1 MGLSYSNKKKTNKIK
16 TSPSCIPA
24 SGRCSL
30 SGSVPPACHHPP
42 RPVRV
47 TLFPKPLNEWC
58 FCGRVSWGFCRA
70 RRPECHRSR
79 LIYPPPLSSC
89 YAWSLNFPF
98 LLFFLCFCS
107 QIPPRPPP
115 QHHHPAPFTS
125 NFFPFFLFFAAV
137 PFSLNMIHASTH
149 ATRFPRPELAPTLG
163 NMSCWT
169 DWPAPNVIHSSGA
182 TPENSSEAAA
192 APFPD
197 LLLLCRAQT

>member
-1 MGLSYSNKKKTNKIK
+1 MVSLIQTKKNNKIK
-16 TSPSCIPA
+16 TSPCCIPA

-30 SGSVPPACHHPP
+30 SASLPPACHHPP

-47 TLFPKPLNEWC
+47 TLFPKLLNEWC

-107 QIPPRPPP
+107 QIPPRPPLTTTTTS
-115 QHHHPAPFTS
+115 HPAPFTS
-125 NFFPFFLFFAAV
+125 NFFPFFFLFCGRPVLAEHDTCEHTCHTVSSPRARSDARKYV
-137 PFSLNMIHASTH
+137 MLDGLAGPKCDTQQQSN
-149 ATRFPRPELAPTLG
+149 TREL
-163 NMSCWT
+163 
-169 DWPAPNVIHSSGA
+169 
-182 TPENSSEAAA
+182 
-192 APFPD
+192 F
-197 LLLLCRAQT
+197 